1 MKTLYP
7 SQAQH
12 VARLNEGL
20 TQHGAVI
27 DSSETGVGKT
37 ICAIACAKEAKPRL
51 TLVVCPKAII
61 PQWEKELEES
71 GLPNAS
77 VLNWEKLRAGNT
89 IWGTWEKDTFRWN
102 KDIGFLVFDEAQR
115 AKSTDSKNAKL
126 VRDARDE
133 LPEAKLMLLSA
144 TLANS
149 PLEMRAAFHVL
160 GLCKW
165 KAFYSYIRK
174 HLACVKDRW
183 GGLEFKGGDHELDLM
198 REAIYGRKKGSRV
211 TREELKEF
219 FSDNEIVME
228 PLNFGDEGEI
238 QKLYE
243 AMEAEIA
250 ELEQSSAEDKPS
262 PLVVQLRARQ
272 AAEILKVPYMVEA
285 TSDLVAEGKS
295 VAIFVNFRATLQALC
310 EKLGTTCSI
319 YGEQPS
325 SWRKEAVSQFQL
337 GVSKVIVVMTSA
349 GGVGLS
355 LHDTYGSMPRA
366 TLISPSWDEKEI
378 IQALGRCHR
387 AGGKSMTLQ
396 RILIASGTVEEK
408 VTRSLMEKT
417 ARVEKLND
425 AKDFLNET
433 SQTVSKGASQEPTPD
448 MPTLPTTEKLAHE
461 ERAHS
466 KHSPSSLAT
475 KLACP
480 GFVNDQTRDKS
491 AADRG
496 SLGHEMVEKQNFSM
510 APEDNELTEAAL
522 KCYEFIQRFEKQGT
536 VHHQEIKVKML
547 DQSGHVD
554 HVYIQPDGSADL
566 VDLKFSFAG
575 GYKADS
581 PQFWAYCVGVWDKFP
596 QTDVI
601 RVWILL
607 PFLDEVDTETFT
619 RAEHYDLFSAAVLKI
634 IEQAE
639 AADPA
644 QFRVGRHCSWC
655 ARIKNCR
662 KWAEFGIE
670 LANRYLGEK
679 DKYALPETTAHG
691 SEITD
696 PETLAVLWRI
706 APILKTATEGWRKAA
721 LESRL
726 EGNDIPGLDLFER
739 KGVREITDA
748 LGAYEAVKDTLTAEE
763 LLSAADLKVGALE
776 KLWQGKQPRGSKKA
790 SLVELTQRLMEASAL
805 TSGSPT
811 YQLREIK

>member
-1 MKTLYP
+1 LKTLYP
-7 SQAQH
+7 PQAKH

-20 TQHGAVI
+20 AQHKSVI

-37 ICAIACAKEAKPRL
+37 ICAIACAKEAKPYL
-51 TLVVCPKAII
+51 MLVVCPKAII
-61 PQWEKELEES
+61 PQWEKELEDS
-71 GLPNAS
+71 GLTNAC
-77 VLNWEKLRAGNT
+77 VVNWEKLRAGNT
-89 IWGTWEKDTFRWN
+89 IWGTWEKDTFHWN
-102 KDIGFLVFDEAQR
+102 KDIDFLVFDEAQR
-115 AKSTDSKNAKL
+115 AKAADSKNAKM
-126 VRDARDE
+126 VRDAADI
-133 LPEAKLMLLSA
+133 PSVKIMLLSA

-165 KAFYSYIRK
+165 KGFYGYIRK
-174 HLACVKDRW
+174 YLGCAKDRW
-183 GGLEFKGGDHELDLM
+183 GGMEFQGGDKELDLM
-198 REAIYGRKKGSRV
+198 REAIYGRGKGSRI
-211 TREELKEF
+211 TREELKDF
-219 FSDNEIVME
+219 FSDNEVILE
-228 PLNFGDEGEI
+228 PLDFGDEGEI
-238 QKLYE
+238 QKLYD

-262 PLVVQLRARQ
+262 PLTVQLRARQ
-272 AAEILKVPYMVEA
+272 AAELLKVPYMVEA
-285 TSDLVAEGKS
+285 ATDLRAEGKH
-295 VAIFVNFRATLQALC
+295 VAIFVNFRATLQALS

-319 YGEQPS
+319 YGEQPA
-325 SWRKEAVSQFQL
+325 SWRREAVSQFQL
-337 GVSKVIVVMTSA
+337 GTEKIIIVMTSA

-355 LHDTYGSMPRA
+355 LHDTYGNLPRA

-408 VTRSLMEKT
+408 VAKSLLVKT
-417 ARVEKLND
+417 ARVDRLND
-425 AKDFLNET
+425 AKEFLNNPAEPL
-433 SQTVSKGASQEPTPD
+433 SKGVTQTN
-448 MPTLPTTEKLAHE
+448 MPTEKLEHQ

-496 SLGHEMVEKQNFSM
+496 SLGHEMVEKQNFGM
-510 APEDNELTEAAL
+510 APEDSELTDAAI
-522 KCYEFIQRFEKQGT
+522 KCYEFIQRFDKQGT

-554 HVYIQPDGSADL
+554 HVYIQVDGSADL

-581 PQFWAYCVGVWDKFP
+581 PQFWAYCVGVWNKFP
-596 QTDVI
+596 QTDTI
-601 RVWILL
+601 RVWVLL
-607 PFLDEVDTETFT
+607 PFIDEVDTDTFT
-619 RAEHYDLFSAAVLKI
+619 RAEHYELFSAAINKI

-644 QFRVGRHCSWC
+644 LFRVGRHCNWC

-670 LANRYLGEK
+670 LANRYLGEG
-679 DKYALPETTAHG
+679 DKYALPETSVHG

-721 LESRL
+721 LEARL
-726 EGNDIPGLDLFER
+726 EGQDIPGLDLFER

-748 LGAYEAVKDTLTAEE
+748 MGAYEAVKDTLTAEE

-776 KLWQGKQPRGSKKA
+776 KLWQEKQPRGSKKA

-805 TSGSPT
+805 SSGSPT
-811 YQLREIK
+811 FQLREIK